1 MLLKVIV
8 SLGLVLLI
16 LFINYSISL
25 ALVQKYYDGL
35 QKELIA
41 TNKILS
47 NRIKELEN
55 GKRSKKWFW
64 K

>member
-55 GKRSKKWFW
+55 GKRSKK
-64 K
+64 

>member
-25 ALVQKYYDGL
+25 ALVQKYYDSL

-55 GKRSKKWFW
+55 GRRKLGENK
-64 K
+64 